1 MAKDTKETASFQ
13 EIMHMAVTAAV
24 VLLSIASLVCLIAA
38 GCREKALRGTG
49 IRAAAESLRCQHA
62 WITMGSLTAE
72 EYIDFPKCN
81 DLGSRY

>member
-13 EIMHMAVTAAV
+13 EIMHMDVTAA

-38 GCREKALRGTG
+38 GCREKAVRGTG

-62 WITMGSLTAE
+62 WITMGPLTAE
-72 EYIDFPKCN
+72 EYIDFPKCS